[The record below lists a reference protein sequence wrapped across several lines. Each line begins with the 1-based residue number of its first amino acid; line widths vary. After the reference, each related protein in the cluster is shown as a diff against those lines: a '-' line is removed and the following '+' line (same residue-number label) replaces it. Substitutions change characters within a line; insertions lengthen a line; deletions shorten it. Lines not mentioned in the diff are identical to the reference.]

1 MPLIRCAKKK
11 PPANSV
17 KKGCPVRRFRPD
29 LARKG
34 AGMITVM
41 VPERALQRG
50 ARRRPSSWRLR
61 AVHEHAKGVSQRASP
76 VSGCGTHPCWR
87 TRADDHHPRPP
98 GRPRLCPVIVVPVRP
113 VRVVFCGWRRPFL
126 QGHASKEEETVR
138 DALSAVML
146 SKPRKRPWVRA
157 AQPAAGPRQSV
168 RDHVTWGGA
177 KTPSVTHGIVR
188 RGSGRVLFD
197 KALPS
202 LTPFSTCDERAAA
215 RGARRAWWQRV
226 IEHREAVHDVPG

>member
-1 MPLIRCAKKK
+1 MPSFPQTEQILALPWLLPGGGFLLTCARYVDCLSFWTKTTHKK
-11 PPANSV
+11 SV

-98 GRPRLCPVIVVPVRP
+98 GRPRLCPVIVVPARP
-113 VRVVFCGWRRPFL
+113 VRRYFAVGEGHSCKGMHQKRR
-126 QGHASKEEETVR
+126 K
-138 DALSAVML
+138 
-146 SKPRKRPWVRA
+146 
-157 AQPAAGPRQSV
+157 QSV
-168 RDHVTWGGA
+168 TLSPR
-177 KTPSVTHGIVR
+177 
-188 RGSGRVLFD
+188 
-197 KALPS
+197 
-202 LTPFSTCDERAAA
+202 
-215 RGARRAWWQRV
+215 
-226 IEHREAVHDVPG
+226 